1 MPESETDLAR
11 RLLKEV
17 LDGTN
22 KWTPD
27 MRLRIATVSQAYAS
41 LAIVDELRRMNDGR
55 DQFHREVL
63 EVLTQ
68 AKGSSEGPSRAGA
81 TAQVVEKEG
90 QSRDV

>member
-1 MPESETDLAR
+1 MTESETDLAR

-41 LAIVDELRRMNDGR
+41 LAIADELRRSNDSR
-55 DQFHREVL
+55 ESFYTEVL
-63 EVLTQ
+63 DLLVRVTEDPF
-68 AKGSSEGPSRAGA
+68 EGPSGAGA

-90 QSRDV
+90 P